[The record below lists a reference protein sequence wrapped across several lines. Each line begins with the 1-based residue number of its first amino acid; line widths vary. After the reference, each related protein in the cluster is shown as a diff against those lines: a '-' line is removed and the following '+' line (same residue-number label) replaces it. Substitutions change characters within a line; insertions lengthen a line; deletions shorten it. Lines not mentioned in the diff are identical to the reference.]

1 MSYICENETQMTLKE
16 IGQRVKDA
24 REQRGLTQVELAKQ
38 IDINSTTLS
47 LIETG
52 SKRSGKELLDKVAD
66 FLNIEFELTIPIK

>member
-1 MSYICENETQMTLKE
+1 MTLKE
-16 IGQRVKDA
+16 IGQRVRDA

-38 IDINSTTLS
+38 VSINPTTLS

-52 SKRSGKELLDKVAD
+52 SRRNGKELLDKVAD

>member
-1 MSYICENETQMTLKE
+1 MTLKE

-38 IDINSTTLS
+38 IEINSTTLS

-52 SKRSGKELLDKVAD
+52 SRRNGKELLDKVAD